1 LYPNG
6 EVDPW
11 HGLGVLTSPSK
22 GIDVMMVGGAS
33 HHAWYVIDVMA
44 VMGELATATATATA
58 LPRVHLTPAGVA
70 HRRTHPSLPSDQP
83 SVVAARLAIKQKV
96 AEYLSQDCNQAVGQ

>member
-1 LYPNG
+1 MIVCVFEHVQWRSVLNDTLVRAYPRANDSDASRVAGADKPSGECVLYPNG

-33 HHAWYVIDVMA
+33 HHAWYVIDVMVVGGA
-44 VMGELATATATATA
+44 SHCHCA
-58 LPRVHLTPAGVA
+58 PA
-70 HRRTHPSLPSDQP
+70 SN
-83 SVVAARLAIKQKV
+83 ARGYGAP
-96 AEYLSQDCNQAVGQ
+96 